1 MSTISCPLFSTLSIA
16 SVSHTMSVHST
27 MFPVYQ
33 PFELERVM
41 PVSSGLKT
49 RSSNKT
55 VLPLGGDSTPV
66 VHAQEPA
73 LPHITQTLADCTPT
87 QLDREPATPLLTPTP
102 ADSNPVPVDTAPS
115 PPQSTQTR
123 AVSKGT
129 AVPKARGPPLRI
141 PTQRLKEK
149 KNCSQV
155 RFCSYGSYSFALA
168 SLYLL
173 IPTNFKFEGWN
184 WNSNG
189 ATGMF

>member
-66 VHAQEPA
+66 VHAREPA

-87 QLDREPATPLLTPTP
+87 AMDREPASPNLTPTLVH
-102 ADSNPVPVDTAPS
+102 SNPVPVDTTPS

-123 AVSKGT
+123 VVSKGT
-129 AVPKARGPPLRI
+129 AVPKH
-141 PTQRLKEK
+141 EDHHSE
-149 KNCSQV
+149 SQLN
-155 RFCSYGSYSFALA
+155 A
-168 SLYLL
+168 
-173 IPTNFKFEGWN
+173 
-184 WNSNG
+184 
-189 ATGMF
+189 

>member
-55 VLPLGGDSTPV
+55 VLPLGGDITPV

-73 LPHITQTLADCTPT
+73 LPHIT
-87 QLDREPATPLLTPTP
+87 
-102 ADSNPVPVDTAPS
+102 
-115 PPQSTQTR
+115 
-123 AVSKGT
+123 
-129 AVPKARGPPLRI
+129 
-141 PTQRLKEK
+141 
-149 KNCSQV
+149 
-155 RFCSYGSYSFALA
+155 
-168 SLYLL
+168 
-173 IPTNFKFEGWN
+173 
-184 WNSNG
+184 
-189 ATGMF
+189 